1 MLKSSNFIMVQVI
14 TVNNTPDFC
23 YLSTHTGAGLTG
35 RRISRK
41 CAMELINKLNNSCA
55 MVYEQDKRDNVVF
68 ETWTRW
74 HN

>member
-1 MLKSSNFIMVQVI
+1 MLQSSNFIMVQVI
-14 TVNNTPDFC
+14 TVNNTPDFY

-41 CAMELINKLNNSCA
+41 CAMELIHKLNDSGA
-55 MVYEQDKRDNVVF
+55 MVYEQDKLDNVVF